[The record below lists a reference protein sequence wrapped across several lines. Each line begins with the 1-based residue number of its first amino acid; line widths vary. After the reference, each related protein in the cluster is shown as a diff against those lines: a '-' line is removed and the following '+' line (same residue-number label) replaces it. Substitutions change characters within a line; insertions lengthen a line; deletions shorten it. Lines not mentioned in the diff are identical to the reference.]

1 MKTLKIISLF
11 TLSMIMALVVSAS
24 KPDIKM
30 HTNPDGLTKIIT
42 AQVTYPDFAIE
53 KKITGFVVVELSV
66 NTDGNIR
73 VERINA
79 SQPELREYV
88 MDKLEQINVQNSAQL
103 TGKPYYYRF
112 DFQLL

>member
-24 KPDIKM
+24 RPDIKS
-30 HTNPDGLTKIIT
+30 HTNPDGLSTVIT

-53 KKITGFVVVELSV
+53 KRITGFVVVELSV
-66 NTDGNIR
+66 NTDGSIR

-79 SQPELREYV
+79 SQPELLEYV
-88 MDKLEQINVQNSAQL
+88 LGKLEQTKVQNSAQL